1 MSEPTDRTGFAY
13 VVSYGI
19 PDVAN
24 QPTDLEPL
32 DYPHTSLFVQRYTD
46 VSAATAAVRT
56 LFDTAVGR
64 EGDFS
69 FGRDRWHRVY
79 YEADG
84 DVTYAFLIQ
93 AGPFVLVAAPSEVA
107 WEERV
112 DWTEPLDRLWL
123 WRP

>member
-1 MSEPTDRTGFAY
+1 
-13 VVSYGI
+13 VVSYAV
-19 PDVAN
+19 PAEAN

-32 DYPHTSLFVQRYTD
+32 DYPYSSLFVQQYD
-46 VSAATAAVRT
+46 DAEAARAAVDS
-56 LFDTAVGR
+56 LFQTSVSR
-64 EGDFS
+64 EGEYS

-79 YEADG
+79 YHADG
-84 DVTYAFLIQ
+84 DVTYAFLIR
-93 AGPFVLVAAPSEVA
+93 AGSFVLVAAPSEVA